1 VDVETEAEIHQALDH
16 LMIGRTT
23 FIIAHRIQSLM
34 QSDLILVLDDGKII
48 QQGTHAVL
56 IKQPGKYK
64 EIFEIQTK
72 IDQALQQELGLT

>member
-1 VDVETEAEIHQALDH
+1 
-16 LMIGRTT
+16 
-23 FIIAHRIQSLM
+23 M

-48 QQGTHAVL
+48 QQGTHTGL

-72 IDQALQQELGLT
+72 IDHALQLELGLTQ